1 MERHEAFDVF
11 VDLYLPLVSCLE
23 EISRSSPSQWNRDTR
38 HEAQSFLLA
47 LSQFSFIVSLL
58 LTQKILAYVKG
69 ISVKLQGRYVDV
81 VKAHQDIESI
91 KSALKKARSTVDEF
105 HGIVYDEVLQLSQL
119 VGVQES
125 SPRLASRQQHRSNIP
140 SDTVKEYYKLSI
152 TIPLLD
158 HIILELESRFDTESS
173 AIVVEFMKLLPSS
186 SLHNTG
192 SIQASDFP
200 RLLTLYKDDLPA
212 PRCLDVE
219 LELWQSKWVYNAEE
233 AKNLNTLEKALAHVD
248 KDYFPNIRSLMMIIV
263 TIPVTSCECERSISL
278 LRLVKSRL
286 RSTMGAERLDALTLL
301 QCHRDINLDPEKIV
315 DEFAQSHPRRF
326 QL

>member
-1 MERHEAFDVF
+1 M
-11 VDLYLPLVSCLE
+11 
-23 EISRSSPSQWNRDTR
+23 
-38 HEAQSFLLA
+38 
-47 LSQFSFIVSLL
+47 
-58 LTQKILAYVKG
+58 
-69 ISVKLQGRYVDV
+69 DV

-91 KSALKKARSTVDEF
+91 KSALKRVRSTVHEF
-105 HGIVYDEVLQLSQL
+105 HDTMYDEVLCLSQL

-125 SPRLASRQQHRSNIP
+125 SPHLASRQQHRSNIIP
-140 SDTVKEYYKLSI
+140 SGTVKEYYKLNL

-158 HIILELESRFDTESS
+158 HIILELDSRFDSESS

-186 SLHNTG
+186 LHDNTS

-200 RLLTLYKDDLPA
+200 RLLALYEDDLPA

-219 LELWQSKWVYNAEE
+219 LELWQSKWAHNAEE
-233 AKNLNTLEKALAHVD
+233 AKSLNTPEKALVHVD
-248 KDYFPNIRSLMMIIV
+248 KDYYPNIHSLMMIMVTV

-286 RSTMGAERLDALTLL
+286 QSTMGAERLNALTLT